1 MNPEIIGKRLRDL
14 RGERSQAEIAEAVGV
29 TAMAISQYERGERV
43 PSDAVKLKLAELF
56 ELRVDLLF
64 FT

>member
-56 ELRVDLLF
+56 DLRVDLLF